1 MFSKNQI
8 NTFKSKAFGKFKEQV
23 NAMDHALLELSVKIK
38 PDEDIMK
45 ESSSYAQKI
54 AEILKVKSV
63 YKIDRFFFAGSFGK
77 RTNTI
82 QSDVDC
88 VYFINGHMPPFEEIL
103 REFYDICNAPSV
115 KKSFN
120 SFEINLNKKSINF
133 EINGLE
139 MDVVL
144 ATNFAMGYKK
154 HRSKRHYQ
162 QMGVLEQIKLNPAEN
177 CYQYSSAL
185 AEATLFFMKS
195 RVSFA
200 NEMARI
206 AKYWFQSIGRDF
218 HISGASTF
226 IELVAVYAARKG
238 RRGNR
243 KNAPHL
249 KAFIRFL
256 EELMDF
262 EKLDITFNSFSAI
275 FKNHKLADYKLPR
288 VIDPV
293 NPYHNFAGYWCD
305 KVDDIE
311 ALKRS
316 AAFTMERIQQLVL
329 NQRATDVEDL
339 VKSLLY
345 QPNRV

>member
-8 NTFKSKAFGKFKEQV
+8 NTFKSKAFHKFKQQV
-23 NAMDHALLELSVKIK
+23 NAMNHALLELSVKIK
-38 PDEDIMK
+38 PDEDIIR

-88 VYFINGHMPPFEEIL
+88 VYFINGHLPPFEGIL
-103 REFYDICNAPSV
+103 REFYDICNQASV

-133 EINGLE
+133 EINGRE
-139 MDVVL
+139 MVL
-144 ATNFAMGYKK
+144 ATNFAMDFKK
-154 HRSKRHYQ
+154 HRSKRHHQ
-162 QMGVLEQIKLNPAEN
+162 QMGVLEQIKLNPAKN

-185 AEATLFFMKS
+185 AESTLFFMKS

-206 AKYWFQSIGRDF
+206 SKCWFQAIGRDF

-226 IELVAVYAARKG
+226 IELVAVYAARK
-238 RRGNR
+238 NM
-243 KNAPHL
+243 PYL

-256 EELMDF
+256 EELMNF
-262 EKLDITFNSFSAI
+262 EKLDVSFNSFRAI
-275 FKNHKLADYKLPR
+275 SKDHKLANHALPR

-305 KVDDIE
+305 KVDDIQ

-329 NQRATDVEDL
+329 DQRVTDNEDL
-339 VKSLLY
+339 VKSLLH